1 MAKYTYKETN
11 KSSNDASWIAKLQR
25 INPVS
30 LASSHHTEIHFT
42 QPKEAEVQAVLRP
55 HVTFVSASGKTHWYL
70 KNSGGKYGVERDD
83 TRVAAHPNEA
93 TIAQNVIDD
102 AVALTWIKA
111 AQPAKLEDAEGFVTP
126 ESKKGKRGRMQTGW
140 Q

>member
-55 HVTFVSASGKTHWYL
+55 HVTFVSSSGKTHWYL
-70 KNSGGKYGVERDD
+70 KNSGGKYSSSVTTPASPR
-83 TRVAAHPNEA
+83 TR
-93 TIAQNVIDD
+93 T
-102 AVALTWIKA
+102 
-111 AQPAKLEDAEGFVTP
+111 
-126 ESKKGKRGRMQTGW
+126 KRRSRST
-140 Q
+140 